1 MQFEGE
7 LKPKSRRSQLSYF
20 ANHTFRVEDP
30 YQPQF
35 YTKMSFKVPLPK
47 STRDMPCILVTLH
60 NSKKSFLMRFESVQ
74 SLCSVFNLDEN
85 TKKDLRNRL
94 IPRQMWPGTFGKP
107 LREIPTKGSMKPYPA
122 FRGNSLLALLID

>member
-20 ANHTFRVEDP
+20 ANHTFKVEDP

-35 YTKMSFKVPLPK
+35 YTKVSFKVPLPK

-60 NSKKSFLMRFESVQ
+60 NSKKSFFMRFESVQ

-85 TKKDLRNRL
+85 TREDLETALYHANVAWHIREAAERDSDQRIHETISRL
-94 IPRQMWPGTFGKP
+94 PR
-107 LREIPTKGSMKPYPA
+107 E
-122 FRGNSLLALLID
+122 